1 MVHLS
6 DYIPFHEIR
15 TPIRMIKNNPLLERS
30 FNFAVQAVRI
40 SRLMNDRKEYVLSK
54 QFLKSGTNVG
64 ANIEEAMAASS
75 KRDFAYRMSV
85 ACREARESRYWLRLI
100 ATTRLIDTD
109 LNPMI
114 DESTE
119 LIKILTKIVKTS
131 GEPNP

>member
-1 MVHLS
+1 
-6 DYIPFHEIR
+6 
-15 TPIRMIKNNPLLERS
+15 MIKNNPLLERS